1 MSTFG
6 PFYPVS
12 LQETV
17 NHAERLCEVLVA
29 YELSPPCNEWAA
41 AWTVGRADEVA
52 RFAEHVTASWRAGQ
66 LAEGDA
72 SETLHGYLAS
82 VHEGMALHLGRIEP
96 PCCAGESDTTR
107 PLPPSD
113 GSRTIFDGDP
123 IEANEDAITLV
134 AKMRT

>member
-6 PFYPVS
+6 PFYPAS

-29 YELSPPCNEWAA
+29 YELSPPSNEWAA

-52 RFAEHVTASWRAGQ
+52 RFAEHVTASWRGGT
-66 LAEGDA
+66 LGERDA
-72 SETLHGYLAS
+72 SETLRGYLAS

-96 PCCAGESDTTR
+96 PCCAGDGCTTK

-113 GSRTIFDGDP
+113 GSRTIFDGEP
-123 IEANEDAITLV
+123 LEPSEDAITEV
-134 AKMRT
+134 RRI